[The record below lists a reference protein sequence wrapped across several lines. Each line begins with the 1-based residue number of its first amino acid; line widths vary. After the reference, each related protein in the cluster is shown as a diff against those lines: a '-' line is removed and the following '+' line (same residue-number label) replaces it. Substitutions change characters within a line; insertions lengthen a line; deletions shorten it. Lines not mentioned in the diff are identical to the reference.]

1 MFILLENKFM
11 IILLDFRKVFYDS
24 FSNILFFR
32 NITNATAGCNGIAHP
47 IWVAFEF
54 FLSFFPLT
62 PLQLGLCIGYGKS
75 EFKGNHPLKKDY
87 KI

>member
-1 MFILLENKFM
+1 M
-11 IILLDFRKVFYDS
+11 IILLDFRKVFCEG
-24 FSNILFFR
+24 FSNILFFQ